1 MLYRYILFF
10 GVAGEKFLKVTKI
23 FIKNINFY
31 LTKQNLQFIMSVR
44 IYACGARASNPKNF

>member
-1 MLYRYILFF
+1 MFF